1 MPLNVEAYF
10 IVLLPGFALFNHSFL
25 SFLVIY
31 YLVMWLKYKQQY
43 LSILFQWKF
52 FLMTEFT

>member
-1 MPLNVEAYF
+1 MPLNVEGSF

-31 YLVMWLKYKQQY
+31 YLVMWLKYKQY